1 MLVIATNNAPPRLRG
16 RLSVWMLEVRAGV
29 YVGHY
34 SARTRDMI
42 WGQVISDID
51 DGDAVMAWSTPTE
64 SGFDFKTCGKNR
76 RMPLDA
82 DGLKLVEFLP
92 LESETQGNQRDD

>member
-1 MLVIATNNAPPRLRG
+1 MLVIALNSAPPRLRG
-16 RLSVWMLEVRAGV
+16 RLSVWLLEVRAGI
-29 YVGHY
+29 YVGNY

-42 WGQVISDID
+42 WEQITGDIG
-51 DGDAVMAWSTPTE
+51 DGDAVMVWSTPSE

-76 RMPLDA
+76 RMPIDA

-92 LESETQGNQRDD
+92 LEEKNEADQQA